1 MGGKKSSAKPAP
13 KVKPKLATQFNCP
26 FYSHSD
32 SIEVKMDRK
41 GQVGS
46 LKCRVCQ
53 ADFEMRITSLSQ
65 PVDVFAEWIDQ
76 CDALNKSAAV
86 AAGTKRKRE

>member
-26 FYSHSD
+26 FCSNANSV
-32 SIEVKMDRK
+32 EVKMDRR

-46 LKCRVCQ
+46 LKCRQC
-53 ADFEMRITSLSQ
+53 AAHFDMRVNSLHQ
-65 PVDVFAEWIDQ
+65 PVDVYAEWLDQ
-76 CDALNKSAAV
+76 AEALNKA
-86 AAGTKRKRE
+86 TNKKR

>member
-26 FYSHSD
+26 FCSHTNTVS
-32 SIEVKMDRK
+32 VKMDRR

-46 LKCRVCQ
+46 LKCRECHAV
-53 ADFEMRITSLSQ
+53 FEMRINPLNQ
-65 PVDVFAEWIDQ
+65 PVDVYAEWLDQ
-76 CDALNKSAAV
+76 SEALNKASS
-86 AAGTKRKRE
+86 KKK